1 MAMAPGSA
9 GRGGPAGGAGPGPPP
24 TEQQDA
30 AACPETPL
38 VPPAMVL
45 RESPFSSR
53 PMVALDVLAQGLL
66 CPGFWAL
73 NRLLDLQPTTA
84 ERARGRRCCGCT
96 GRALAGLAC
105 VALLLL
111 SLPLTALGLLLWLP
125 VQAARRP
132 FAYHHATMAV
142 APPPWDLRQRR
153 GFTFVS
159 ANLCLLPSG
168 LAKFSNLGQTPER
181 AAYIAQQ
188 LVPEPPSAHDSLI
201 PRPRSEAGPWHYGSV
216 AVEVEG
222 AAAERTVAKLLPAD
236 ASRHFPAELSE
247 RFPADAD
254 FLCLQEVYDA
264 GAAARLRQQLAKS
277 FPYIVYD
284 VGARGMQGCGLKLFG
299 SGLFLA
305 SRYPL
310 LAVQYHCYPN
320 GAREDA
326 LSAKGLLSVQV
337 LLGCAQGQRIV
348 GYLSCTHLQAPAP
361 DAAIRSEQLTLGLHW
376 VQLFQDAHEQQGDI
390 VAFDVFCG
398 DLNFDNCSRG
408 DEPNQS
414 HEIFKLYR
422 DPCRVGPKQDEPWA
436 MGTLLDYL
444 KIYEEPV
451 STPENMKRTLS
462 QPGGRRQFLAGPI
475 LSSGQLDPEAGDAWQ
490 GRRVDY
496 VLYRPHRDNQPLR
509 EEVEGISFITQLASR
524 SDHLPVALRLAVSPT
539 AP

>member
-1 MAMAPGSA
+1 
-9 GRGGPAGGAGPGPPP
+9 
-24 TEQQDA
+24 
-30 AACPETPL
+30 
-38 VPPAMVL
+38 MVL
-45 RESPFSSR
+45 RESPFPNR
-53 PMVALDVLAQGLL
+53 PLAALDALAQGLL

-73 NRLLDLQPTTA
+73 NQLLDLQPTTA
-84 ERARGRRCCGCT
+84 PRARGRGCCGCT
-96 GRALAGLAC
+96 GRALGGLAC
-105 VALLLL
+105 AALLLL

-132 FAYHHATMAV
+132 FAYHHHATTT
-142 APPPWDLRQRR
+142 APVSWDLRQRR

-168 LAKFSNLGQTPER
+168 LAKFSNLGQTLER
-181 AAYIAQQ
+181 AAFAAQQ
-188 LVPEPPSAHDSLI
+188 LVPEPPGAHDSLI
-201 PRPRSEAGPWHYGSV
+201 PRPRGEAGPWHYGSV
-216 AVEVEG
+216 VVDMEG
-222 AAAERTVAKLLPAD
+222 AAGERAVAKLLPAD
-236 ASRHFPAELSE
+236 ASRRFPAELSE
-247 RFPADAD
+247 RFPAHAD

-264 GAAARLRQQLAKS
+264 GAAARLRQRLAKS

-284 VGARGMQGCGLKLFG
+284 VGARGLQGCGLKLFG

-337 LLGCAQGQRIV
+337 TAAPSPGTPLPLLPPPLPGGER
-348 GYLSCTHLQAPAP
+348 GWAP
-361 DAAIRSEQLTLGLHW
+361 
-376 VQLFQDAHEQQGDI
+376 
-390 VAFDVFCG
+390 C
-398 DLNFDNCSRG
+398 

-451 STPENMKRTLS
+451 LGTRGEGGGDGPGHCGSPEGHRCP
-462 QPGGRRQFLAGPI
+462 QGGRWGGGRGKR
-475 LSSGQLDPEAGDAWQ
+475 DA
-490 GRRVDY
+490 
-496 VLYRPHRDNQPLR
+496 P
-509 EEVEGISFITQLASR
+509 EVESFSFITQMASR

>member
-1 MAMAPGSA
+1 M
-9 GRGGPAGGAGPGPPP
+9 
-24 TEQQDA
+24 
-30 AACPETPL
+30 
-38 VPPAMVL
+38 PPAMVL
-45 RESPFSSR
+45 QESPFSSR
-53 PMVALDVLAQGLL
+53 PLAALDVLAQGLL

-84 ERARGRRCCGCT
+84 ERARGRGCCGCT
-96 GRALAGLAC
+96 GRALAGLGCA
-105 VALLLL
+105 ALLLL

-132 FAYHHATMAV
+132 FAYHHAATAA
-142 APPPWDLRQRR
+142 APPSWDPRQRCS
-153 GFTFVS
+153 FTFVS

-181 AAYIAQQ
+181 AAYAAQQ
-188 LVPEPPSAHDSLI
+188 LVPEPPSARDSLV

-284 VGARGMQGCGLKLFG
+284 VGARGLQGCGLKLFG

-337 LLGCAQGQRIV
+337 TAAHGPGPPLL
-348 GYLSCTHLQAPAP
+348 LPP
-361 DAAIRSEQLTLGLHW
+361 
-376 VQLFQDAHEQQGDI
+376 
-390 VAFDVFCG
+390 
-398 DLNFDNCSRG
+398 
-408 DEPNQS
+408 P
-414 HEIFKLYR
+414 
-422 DPCRVGPKQDEPWA
+422 
-436 MGTLLDYL
+436 
-444 KIYEEPV
+444 
-451 STPENMKRTLS
+451 
-462 QPGGRRQFLAGPI
+462 PGG
-475 LSSGQLDPEAGDAWQ
+475 EQ
-490 GRRVDY
+490 GWAP
-496 VLYRPHRDNQPLR
+496 RP
-509 EEVEGISFITQLASR
+509 
-524 SDHLPVALRLAVSPT
+524 LPGRALT
-539 AP
+539 APHPPRCC

>member
-1 MAMAPGSA
+1 
-9 GRGGPAGGAGPGPPP
+9 RPPP
-24 TEQQDA
+24 D
-30 AACPETPL
+30 
-38 VPPAMVL
+38 

-53 PMVALDVLAQGLL
+53 PLAALDVLAQGLL

-73 NRLLDLQPTTA
+73 NQLLDLQPTTA
-84 ERARGRRCCGCT
+84 ERARGRGCCGCT
-96 GRALAGLAC
+96 GRALAGLGCA
-105 VALLLL
+105 ALLLL

-132 FAYHHATMAV
+132 FAYHHAATAA
-142 APPPWDLRQRR
+142 APPSWDPRQRR

-181 AAYIAQQ
+181 AAYAAQQ
-188 LVPEPPSAHDSLI
+188 LVPEPPSARDSL
-201 PRPRSEAGPWHYGSV
+201 
-216 AVEVEG
+216 
-222 AAAERTVAKLLPAD
+222 LLPAD

-284 VGARGMQGCGLKLFG
+284 VGARGLQGCGLKLFG

-337 LLGCAQGQRIV
+337 LLSCARGQRVV

-376 VQLFQDAHEQQGDI
+376 VQLFQDAHEQHGDI

-422 DPCRVGPKQDEPWA
+422 DPCRVGPKQDAPWA
-436 MGTLLDYL
+436 MGRSRLRPSRRLCPRAPALVPRAGPWGRVPAPRPALLSPRLAGDVAPADSPACPHPIGTLLDYL

-451 STPENMKRTLS
+451 STPENMKR
-462 QPGGRRQFLAGPI
+462 
-475 LSSGQLDPEAGDAWQ
+475 
-490 GRRVDY
+490 
-496 VLYRPHRDNQPLR
+496 
-509 EEVEGISFITQLASR
+509 
-524 SDHLPVALRLAVSPT
+524 
-539 AP
+539 